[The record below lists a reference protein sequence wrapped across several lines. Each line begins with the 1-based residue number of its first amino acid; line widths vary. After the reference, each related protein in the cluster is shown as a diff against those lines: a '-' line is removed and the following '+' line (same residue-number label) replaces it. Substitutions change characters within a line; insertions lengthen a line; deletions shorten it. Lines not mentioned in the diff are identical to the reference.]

1 MIKPIL
7 KIIGLILL
15 VCVVIGLIISGLMA
29 ITNLNEIAGNILS
42 VLFAILLIVISVF
55 AIKLSK

>member
-42 VLFAILLIVISVF
+42 ILFAILLIVICVF

>member
-42 VLFAILLIVISVF
+42 VLFAILLIVVSVF